1 MKPACFL
8 LAFLKP
14 LAYSGLS
21 GQFCFVCQLIVL
33 APGLK
38 VPATILRFPW
48 FSCLS
53 PRDCQGIEKVSKPLL
68 LYGLHPEWKELV
80 EDQGKSAGGFASCI
94 TVNKSLNLCV
104 LASSFLKL
112 D

>member
-1 MKPACFL
+1 MKPAYFL

-38 VPATILRFPW
+38 SSAAILHFRW

-53 PRDCQGIEKVSKPLL
+53 PRDCQGKEVSKPLL
-68 LYGLHPEWKELV
+68 LCGLYPEWKELV
-80 EDQGKSAGGFASCI
+80 EDQGKSAGGFVTNPLISA
-94 TVNKSLNLCV
+94 
-104 LASSFLKL
+104 F
-112 D
+112 